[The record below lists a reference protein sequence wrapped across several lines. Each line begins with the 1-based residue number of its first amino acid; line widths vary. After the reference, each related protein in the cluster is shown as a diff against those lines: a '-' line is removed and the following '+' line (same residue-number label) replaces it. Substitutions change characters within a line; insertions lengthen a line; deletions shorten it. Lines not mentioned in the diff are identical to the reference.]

1 MDRVRSPPSAKLCR
15 HARRKEA
22 GSSRCSM
29 TCQQVMADAFP
40 DFSEAKSLWSKLFPR
55 RFSACLLGI
64 GSGSNPV
71 IRKTDHLHNPRRKSC
86 RSFDLV
92 SSGRGVLGH
101 GGSECENSGPN
112 PKTWLQGPRSNPQDR
127 PPLYLS
133 GLVPTCDIGRNSPKE
148 DYLVSASW
156 SVLGFCRRD
165 KGGVAC

>member
-1 MDRVRSPPSAKLCR
+1 MPFPISAKRKVFGPSFSLGAFLPAFLASVRVRILQFAIR
-15 HARRKEA
+15 A
-22 GSSRCSM
+22 GMLHS
-29 TCQQVMADAFP
+29 
-40 DFSEAKSLWSKLFPR
+40 
-55 RFSACLLGI
+55 
-64 GSGSNPV
+64 
-71 IRKTDHLHNPRRKSC
+71 KTDHLHNPRRKSC

-92 SSGRGVLGH
+92 SSGQGVLGH

-165 KGGVAC
+165 KGGGAC